1 MNTGNRMPATGM
13 GAEPERQFFYHA
25 GLISNHPTMNA
36 ISRVSRVSTVLLMGG
51 LACSSSPAGAADF
64 SQDYN
69 RAKDRGRVSTA
80 FAIDNDT
87 LLLNDQDGFYTSGA
101 LIERKYWLEAEGKA
115 EAFGWRIGQE
125 LYTAADI
132 KVPPQFISAQDR
144 PYAGWLFAGLYK
156 QSWGSDGS
164 RFHTGIDVGC
174 LGPCAGGEWT
184 QTKLHQLIN
193 QPLPRGW
200 STQVR
205 NEMGIVL
212 WTDIAVPRW
221 APGSWFDLTPSVH
234 ARFGNIYTD
243 AGAALTLRA
252 GRLNLL
258 PTQPTLHAYLRL
270 DASYV
275 GYNAT
280 LQGGYFSSGSP
291 RTVDPKRLVGE
302 AELGVQWSEGAYDL
316 RAAVVRRSNEVR
328 DLPNSV
334 GAQSFVRLK
343 LTYSQ

>member
-1 MNTGNRMPATGM
+1 MLATGTD
-13 GAEPERQFFYHA
+13 AEAGCHFFYH
-25 GLISNHPTMNA
+25 GDLIPHHLTMNA
-36 ISRVSRVSTVLLMGG
+36 IPRIARLSAVLLSGG
-51 LACSSSPAGAADF
+51 IACNSSLAGTANF
-64 SQDYN
+64 IQDYD
-69 RAKDRGRVSTA
+69 RAKDKGKVSTA

-125 LYTAADI
+125 LYTAQDI

-144 PYAGWLFAGLYK
+144 PYAGWLFAGLYR
-156 QSWGSDGS
+156 QTWRSDGS
-164 RFHTGIDVGC
+164 RFHAGFDVGC

-184 QTKLHQLIN
+184 QTRLHELID
-193 QPLPRGW
+193 QPLPQGW

-205 NEMGIVL
+205 NEMGVVL
-212 WTDIAVPRW
+212 WTDIAAPRW
-221 APGSWFDLTPSVH
+221 APGSWVDLTPSVH

-252 GRLNLL
+252 GRLNGL

-270 DASYV
+270 DAIAV

-280 LQGGYFSSGSP
+280 LQGGYFSSNNP

-302 AELGVQWSEGAYDL
+302 AELGMQWNEGAFDL
-316 RAAVVRRSNEVR
+316 RAAVVRRSNEVK
-328 DLPNSV
+328 DMPNSV

-343 LTYSQ
+343 LTYSK